1 MKKIIC
7 LILMVLL
14 LPTFP
19 VFAADNA
26 AVFIDN
32 FVDISG
38 EMFVSVKTANE
49 SFSGAEIIINNKST
63 LLEGAGAGCHSAYV
77 DLSHIERAGE
87 YEVLVISDFG
97 GVEET
102 FSQTITVTKMKAT
115 KTEQLYGTEATAE
128 KLYHTLSSDGGFSHT
143 TWESLSEDNKE
154 FRIVFNKSL
163 NDMGLNSTDIRI
175 GNTGMTTL
183 QSEGLFV
190 FEGEVMF
197 QNDPDDTESREKPL
211 GSLEF
216 YFRQGGKIMPTGHPI
231 NGLKASYAADKPA
244 SGREKIDEGKRNT
257 LFFHKNG
264 TLPDGSQYYT
274 NTWYKYRFVF
284 DAATKRGDGLL
295 KGGARYF
302 VSEMVN
308 GEYEP
313 FKMVTEAPEF
323 TMYEITN
330 WRCVPAPA
338 DKESK
343 GFTVNFKNMSYT
355 CFAPQKSWYV
365 DSAEADGD
373 KAEIKLS
380 EDMGALTKADFKVL
394 NEEGEEIIISAVEK
408 GDEGEYVLTF
418 QKSLFP
424 GREYD
429 LLIKNDL
436 LSPGGASAFLQPEED
451 TDGNGYWKAA
461 GLTAKSYNLNI
472 QSISKANDHV
482 LLTFE
487 NEGVSGKYIS
497 VSWFDENGIMVDF
510 ALSEIN
516 AETTSPLT
524 ISRTNSKAA
533 TEALAYVIDLS
544 VNGAVKLYDIN

>member
-26 AVFIDN
+26 TVFIDN

-49 SFSGAEIIINNKST
+49 SFSGAEVIISGEST
-63 LLEGAGAGCHSAYV
+63 LLEGEGAGCHSAYV

-102 FSQTITVTKMKAT
+102 FSQTITVTKMKTT
-115 KTEQLYGTEATAE
+115 KTEQIYGTEATAE
-128 KLYHTLSSDGGFSHT
+128 KLYHTLSSDGGFSGT

-154 FRIVFNKSL
+154 FRIVFEKSL
-163 NDMGLNSTDIRI
+163 NEMGLNTTDIRI

-231 NGLKASYAADKPA
+231 NGLKPSYAADKPA
-244 SGREKIDEGKRNT
+244 NGREKIDEGKRNT

-264 TLPDGSQYYT
+264 TLPDGSSYYT

-284 DAATKRGDGLL
+284 DAATKREDGLL

-308 GEYEP
+308 GEYGP
-313 FKMVTEAPEF
+313 YKMVMEAPEF
-323 TMYEITN
+323 TMYEVTN
-330 WRCVPAPA
+330 WRCVPALA

-355 CFAPQKSWYV
+355 CHAPQMSWYI
-365 DSAEADGD
+365 DSAAAEGD
-373 KAEIKLS
+373 KAEIKFS
-380 EDMGALTKADFKVL
+380 EDMGALTKENFKVL
-394 NEEGEEIIISAVEK
+394 NEEGEEIIISGIEK
-408 GDEGEYVLTF
+408 GDVGEYVLTF
-418 QKSLFP
+418 QKNLFP

-429 LLIKNDL
+429 LLIKNGL

-451 TDGNGYWKAA
+451 TDGDGYYKAQS
-461 GLTAKSYNLNI
+461 LIAKSFDLNI
-472 QSISKANDHV
+472 ESISMGRDYAEISFTNGDV
-482 LLTFE
+482 F
-487 NEGVSGKYIS
+487 GKYIS
-497 VSWFDENGIMVDF
+497 LSWFDENGIMVDF

-516 AETTSPLT
+516 GDESSPLR
-524 ISRTNSKAA
+524 INRTNSKAA
-533 TEALAYVIDLS
+533 SEALAYVIDLS